1 MEYSAVS
8 NRCVECDDIITNPI
22 CTECLAKKMR
32 IVVREHDPKLA
43 EDIIEADVPGDTWCI
58 TCGKTM
64 GICAHCFSK
73 DVYEML
79 VARGYTHTKEFLSR
93 FDFFLRNKLSDYC

>member
-1 MEYSAVS
+1 MVVSAVS
-8 NRCVECDDIITNPI
+8 NRCLDCDDIITNPI

-32 IVVREHDPKLA
+32 IVVAEHDPNLA
-43 EDIIEADVPGDTWCI
+43 EDIIESDVHGETTCI
-58 TCGKTM
+58 KCGKEM

-79 VARGYTHTKEFLSR
+79 VYRKYPQTKEFLSR
-93 FDFFLRNKLSDYC
+93 FDFFLRTKLSDYC